1 MNKIL
6 ISGGA
11 GFIVAN
17 LVKLLLEWEPEWK
30 IVVVDALTYAGDKKR
45 LEEISDNPRF
55 SFYQVDITQKEKMR
69 EIWEREKPQ
78 GVIHLAAESH
88 VDRSIKDPSPFI
100 LTNVLGTEVLLELSL
115 EFGVSRFLHVSTDE
129 VYGELKD
136 KEGKFTEEHPLAP
149 SSPYSASKAG
159 GELLVKAYERT
170 FNLPVVIVRPSNNYG
185 PWQYPEK
192 LIPVVIWQA
201 LHRQPVPVYG
211 RGENWREW
219 LYVEDCAQGIY
230 AAFLK
235 GREGEIY
242 NLGSGEERQNLDTVK
257 TILSLLGE
265 KEDLIQFVP
274 DRPGHDFRYFLDN
287 QKAKRELNWEA
298 KTKFEEGIK
307 KTVDWYIKNIKW
319 VEEKIKEIR

>member
-11 GFIVAN
+11 GFIGAN
-17 LVKLLLEWEPEWK
+17 LVKLLLKWEPEWK

-242 NLGSGEERQNLDTVK
+242 NLGSGEEK
-257 TILSLLGE
+257 TKSGYGKNNSFSSGE

-287 QKAKRELNWEA
+287 QKAKEN
-298 KTKFEEGIK
+298 
-307 KTVDWYIKNIKW
+307 
-319 VEEKIKEIR
+319 

>member
-1 MNKIL
+1 M
-6 ISGGA
+6 
-11 GFIVAN
+11 
-17 LVKLLLEWEPEWK
+17 
-30 IVVVDALTYAGDKKR
+30 
-45 LEEISDNPRF
+45 
-55 SFYQVDITQKEKMR
+55 
-69 EIWEREKPQ
+69 
-78 GVIHLAAESH
+78 
-88 VDRSIKDPSPFI
+88 
-100 LTNVLGTEVLLELSL
+100 
-115 EFGVSRFLHVSTDE
+115 
-129 VYGELKD
+129 
-136 KEGKFTEEHPLAP
+136 
-149 SSPYSASKAG
+149 
-159 GELLVKAYERT
+159 
-170 FNLPVVIVRPSNNYG
+170 
-185 PWQYPEK
+185 
-192 LIPVVIWQA
+192 
-201 LHRQPVPVYG
+201 
-211 RGENWREW
+211 
-219 LYVEDCAQGIY
+219 EDCAQGIY

>member
-11 GFIVAN
+11 GFIGAN
-17 LVKLLLEWEPEWK
+17 LVKLLLKWEPEWK
-30 IVVVDALTYAGDKKR
+30 IVVADALTYAGDKKR

-265 KEDLIQFVP
+265 QEDLIQFVP

>member
-11 GFIVAN
+11 GFIGAN
-17 LVKLLLEWEPEWK
+17 LVKLLLKWEPEWK
-30 IVVVDALTYAGDKKR
+30 IVVADALTYAGDKKR

-230 AAFLK
+230 TAFLK

-265 KEDLIQFVP
+265 QEDLIQFVP